1 MQKAGI
7 SFAQV
12 SHILLQRLK
21 HNKVCVLVGP
31 DNNRGDGLVA
41 ARHLKMM
48 NYFVDLIIFKDL

>member
-12 SHILLQRLK
+12 SDILLQRLK

-31 DNNRGDGLVA
+31 DNNRGDGLFIANIVFF
-41 ARHLKMM
+41 RPTNLETQR
-48 NYFVDLIIFKDL
+48 